1 MIGQKRLNEYKEEF
15 QNFNNNKE
23 NLNKEKK
30 ICSSKKPLWISE
42 VKNAIKLFPLSLNE
56 FEFGKIEDIM
66 NQDSNKEEINQE
78 KHPFFTTIK
87 KMIYSFGDMKEP
99 NKLTLIKVSNFV
111 NKYISLLLR
120 IFREC
125 EFKKVIDFFYKEE
138 KNKLESIKKF
148 KHKSFFSECV
158 KENEIENCFLGNDL
172 NEEKSNINIIQNAHE
187 NKQDINSDDEDSF
200 QDLQIFEEDENKIK
214 IEREIINIVEDN
226 DIKNKDSDYLIN
238 KEINEINREIAF
250 FQDKR
255 TELMD
260 QKTYE
265 EYIKCRQIN
274 FLSRGK
280 KFFLNFLENILP
292 KEEKFPNELKES
304 SNLELIAFVLNEEIK
319 KIIINS
325 IKGKN
330 SNKKLYILTQPLLPE
345 DIEFFIQKELS
356 SLTNCIEKFHSDI
369 NMINEFRKKKINYK
383 NQNKFIKVKNGK
395 NGELLIVIKKLIFI
409 KDPEES
415 EFLSKYKQ
423 ISEVQVINGILK
435 LREQLIKVK
444 NQKINE
450 RSGLRKDKNKE
461 KEKEKKG
468 IIIGVKEMI
477 DFIGID
483 NYYEYFLSKDYL
495 KEINL
500 DEIKMNELNSYLSVL
515 NKINKRKICSKFEEW
530 LNLSPEKKN
539 EIKNEYKAYK
549 V

>member
-1 MIGQKRLNEYKEEF
+1 
-15 QNFNNNKE
+15 
-23 NLNKEKK
+23 
-30 ICSSKKPLWISE
+30 
-42 VKNAIKLFPLSLNE
+42 
-56 FEFGKIEDIM
+56 
-66 NQDSNKEEINQE
+66 
-78 KHPFFTTIK
+78 
-87 KMIYSFGDMKEP
+87 
-99 NKLTLIKVSNFV
+99 
-111 NKYISLLLR
+111 
-120 IFREC
+120 
-125 EFKKVIDFFYKEE
+125 
-138 KNKLESIKKF
+138 
-148 KHKSFFSECV
+148 
-158 KENEIENCFLGNDL
+158 
-172 NEEKSNINIIQNAHE
+172 
-187 NKQDINSDDEDSF
+187 
-200 QDLQIFEEDENKIK
+200 
-214 IEREIINIVEDN
+214 
-226 DIKNKDSDYLIN
+226 
-238 KEINEINREIAF
+238 
-250 FQDKR
+250 
-255 TELMD
+255 
-260 QKTYE
+260 
-265 EYIKCRQIN
+265 
-274 FLSRGK
+274 
-280 KFFLNFLENILP
+280 
-292 KEEKFPNELKES
+292 
-304 SNLELIAFVLNEEIK
+304 
-319 KIIINS
+319 
-325 IKGKN
+325 
-330 SNKKLYILTQPLLPE
+330 
-345 DIEFFIQKELS
+345 
-356 SLTNCIEKFHSDI
+356 
-369 NMINEFRKKKINYK
+369 MINEFRKKKINYK